1 MRPPVRVLI
10 VARLPLARAGLAGL
24 LAESDGLT
32 MVGEALSID
41 DASARLAGDAIDIAL
56 GSWDSTQFD
65 ELKDLAEAA
74 AEAGTGLVLL
84 GTAPTA
90 DQVTALL
97 AAGMRGFLLDDATA
111 DDVRVALESV
121 AHGLV
126 VLDPVLSRN
135 LGAVPPEATAP
146 DLEMEQLLTARE
158 REVLDL
164 LATGLPNKIIARR
177 LQISEHTVKFHV
189 ASILGKLG
197 AASRT
202 EAVTRA
208 IQRGLLA
215 I

>member
-1 MRPPVRVLI
+1 
-10 VARLPLARAGLAGL
+10 
-24 LAESDGLT
+24 
-32 MVGEALSID
+32 
-41 DASARLAGDAIDIAL
+41 
-56 GSWDSTQFD
+56 
-65 ELKDLAEAA
+65 

-84 GTAPTA
+84 GTAPAA

-111 DDVRVALESV
+111 EDVRVALRSV

-126 VLDPVLSRN
+126 VLDPVLGRN
-135 LGAVPPEATAP
+135 LGAAPAEEAAA
-146 DLEMEQLLTARE
+146 DQELEQLLTPRE

-215 I
+215 L